1 MIIVQ
6 AIMIVKRLL
15 VEREMFLLRGLFC
28 IYNILYY
35 IRCYRQGI
43 MTVQP
48 SDIIIVNIEEVSNG
62 LQITF
67 YVQTQSGVVV
77 SANTVQ
83 SAVNVSQSFYR
94 ILL

>member
-1 MIIVQ
+1 
-6 AIMIVKRLL
+6 
-15 VEREMFLLRGLFC
+15 
-28 IYNILYY
+28 
-35 IRCYRQGI
+35 

-48 SDIIIVNIEEVSNG
+48 SDIIIVNTEEVSNQ

-83 SAVNVSQSFYR
+83 NAINVSQPFYGNVSWTV
-94 ILL
+94 I

>member
-1 MIIVQ
+1 
-6 AIMIVKRLL
+6 
-15 VEREMFLLRGLFC
+15 
-28 IYNILYY
+28 
-35 IRCYRQGI
+35 

-77 SANTVQ
+77 SANTVRN
-83 SAVNVSQSFYR
+83 AVNVRQPFYR

>member
-1 MIIVQ
+1 MYTVY
-6 AIMIVKRLL
+6 VN
-15 VEREMFLLRGLFC
+15 C
-28 IYNILYY
+28 
-35 IRCYRQGI
+35 CYRQGI

-48 SDIIIVNIEEVSNG
+48 SDIIIVSIEEVSNE

-83 SAVNVSQSFYR
+83 NAINVSQPFYR
-94 ILL
+94 ISL

>member
-1 MIIVQ
+1 
-6 AIMIVKRLL
+6 
-15 VEREMFLLRGLFC
+15 
-28 IYNILYY
+28 
-35 IRCYRQGI
+35 

-77 SANTVQ
+77 SSNTVQ
-83 SAVNVSQSFYR
+83 SAINVSQPFYR

>member
-35 IRCYRQGI
+35 IRCYRQEI

-48 SDIIIVNIEEVSNG
+48 SDIIIINIEEVSNG

-83 SAVNVSQSFYR
+83 SAINVSQPFYR

>member
-1 MIIVQ
+1 
-6 AIMIVKRLL
+6 
-15 VEREMFLLRGLFC
+15 
-28 IYNILYY
+28 
-35 IRCYRQGI
+35 

-48 SDIIIVNIEEVSNG
+48 SDIIIVNTEEVSNQ

-83 SAVNVSQSFYR
+83 NAINVSQPFYGNVS
-94 ILL
+94 

>member
-1 MIIVQ
+1 
-6 AIMIVKRLL
+6 
-15 VEREMFLLRGLFC
+15 
-28 IYNILYY
+28 
-35 IRCYRQGI
+35 

-77 SANTVQ
+77 SANTVRN
-83 SAVNVSQSFYR
+83 AINVSQPFYR
-94 ILL
+94 ILV

>member
-1 MIIVQ
+1 MQCII
-6 AIMIVKRLL
+6 
-15 VEREMFLLRGLFC
+15 C
-28 IYNILYY
+28 
-35 IRCYRQGI
+35 CYRQKI

-83 SAVNVSQSFYR
+83 SAINVSKPTFFIEFYSNCCIIGR
-94 ILL
+94 NKE

>member
-1 MIIVQ
+1 
-6 AIMIVKRLL
+6 
-15 VEREMFLLRGLFC
+15 
-28 IYNILYY
+28 
-35 IRCYRQGI
+35 

-77 SANTVQ
+77 SADTVQ